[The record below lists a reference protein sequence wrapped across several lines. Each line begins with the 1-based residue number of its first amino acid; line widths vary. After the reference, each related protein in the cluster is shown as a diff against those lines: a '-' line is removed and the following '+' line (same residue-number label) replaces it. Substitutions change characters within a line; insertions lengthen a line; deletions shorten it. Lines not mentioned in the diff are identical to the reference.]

1 MSETITAPAIP
12 AMSPTTEVASTPA
25 TDQGLILTVNC
36 PSTLGV
42 VHAVSGLLLEH
53 GYNIIELH
61 QFNDE
66 QGGHYF
72 LRIHAE
78 PGTEAASPL
87 VVVEE
92 DLAELATTFGMTW
105 QLRGATE
112 RARTLVMISKFEHC
126 LNDLLF
132 RAAKGELPIDIVA
145 VVSNHRDHQRLV
157 EWHGIPFFHVPVT
170 ADTKTEAEAK
180 LVELAERMEVNLVV
194 LARYM
199 QVLSDELSTRWEGQV
214 INIHHSFLPSFKGAK
229 PYHQAFE
236 RGVKT
241 IGATAHYVNSELDEG
256 PIIAQRVAE
265 VDHAYGPE
273 ALAAAGRETECKALS
288 EAVRW
293 HAESRVFLHGTKT
306 VVLK

>member
-1 MSETITAPAIP
+1 
-12 AMSPTTEVASTPA
+12 MSPTMALPVSSSPASHTLP
-25 TDQGLILTVNC
+25 TDHGLVLTVEC

-42 VHAVSGLLLEH
+42 VHAVSGVLLEH
-53 GYNIIELH
+53 GYNITELH
-61 QFNDE
+61 QFNDIRD
-66 QGGHYF
+66 GHFY
-72 LRIHAE
+72 LHIQAE
-78 PGTEAASPL
+78 PGLDTASSKSA
-87 VVVEE
+87 VEQGLQT
-92 DLAELATTFGMTW
+92 LAPQFGMTW
-105 QLRGATE
+105 QLRDATA
-112 RARTLVMISKFEHC
+112 RARTLIMVSKFEHC

-132 RAAKGELPIDIVA
+132 RTAKGELPIDIVA

-157 EWHGIPFFHVPVT
+157 EWHGIPFFHIPVT
-170 ADTKTEAEAK
+170 ADTKPDAEAK
-180 LVELAERMEVNLVV
+180 LLELAERMDVGLVV

-199 QVLSDELSTRWEGQV
+199 QVLNDELSTRWQGRV

-256 PIIAQRVAE
+256 PIIAQRVTE
-265 VDHAYGPE
+265 VDHAYSPE
-273 ALAAAGRETECKALS
+273 ALAAIGRETECKALS

-293 HAESRVFLHGTKT
+293 HAESRVFLAGAKT